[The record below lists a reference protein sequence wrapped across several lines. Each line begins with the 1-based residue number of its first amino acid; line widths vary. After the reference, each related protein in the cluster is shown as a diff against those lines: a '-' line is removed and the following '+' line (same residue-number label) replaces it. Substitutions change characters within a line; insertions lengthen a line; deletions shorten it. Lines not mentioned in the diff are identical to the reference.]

1 MLILC
6 DIAIITVKGVD
17 YGWIIH
23 DMNKSEV
30 AHLLENSVL
39 DDRGFIQST
48 CQKINTGNSV

>member
-17 YGWIIH
+17 GCIIH